1 MGGSANI
8 FIASTS
14 SRACLREQRS
24 GESRIFIIEPRACGY
39 NSAMDERNPNPK
51 RLVTWAIAGTFL
63 ASSTWLLSFVSIPL
77 LSTKGC
83 GVWDVLWSYSLRFVA
98 YFAPFTI
105 GFSICWLAERRFK
118 RDFLDN
124 VWSEAEL
131 EPVKTLVANPI
142 WTRIG
147 VILAAI
153 AVLSL
158 IFSLRTDHPRTL
170 FYVLLLPAQTVQRI
184 RQLVTP
190 RVKSTGGL
198 IDFRSFKPIHSDHW
212 GQRPIHPAE

>member
-1 MGGSANI
+1 
-8 FIASTS
+8 
-14 SRACLREQRS
+14 
-24 GESRIFIIEPRACGY
+24 
-39 NSAMDERNPNPK
+39 MDERKPNPK
-51 RLVTWAIAGTFL
+51 HLVTRAIAGTFL

-77 LSTKGC
+77 LSIKGC

-118 RDFLDN
+118 RGFLDN

-131 EPVKTLVANPI
+131 EPVKTVVTNSI
-142 WTRIG
+142 WTRTG
-147 VILAAI
+147 VILAVI
-153 AVLSL
+153 SVLSL
-158 IFSLRTDHPRTL
+158 IFSLRTDHPGSRTL

-190 RVKSTGGL
+190 RVKSTGDL
-198 IDFRSFKPIHSDHW
+198 IDFRSFKPIHSDYW
-212 GQRPIHPAE
+212 GQPPVHPSE